1 VIVESKFHGTG
12 GLTTLPNGIRQMSDE
27 WISNGS
33 KTNSD
38 RLWKAVGGDLNLYN
52 QIKPSLE
59 SNNYERVLGYIQSNG
74 SINYKYVGANGFE
87 INTVF
92 NN

>member
-1 VIVESKFHGTG
+1 
-12 GLTTLPNGIRQMSDE
+12 LTTLPNGIRQMSDE

-33 KTNSD
+33 LDIQSD
-38 RLWKAVGGDLNLYN
+38 RLLKAVGGDMALYN
-52 QIKPSLE
+52 TIK
-59 SNNYERVLGYIQSNG
+59 NDGFERIVSYVQANG
-74 SINYKYVGANGFE
+74 SINYKYVGADGFE

>member
-1 VIVESKFHGTG
+1 MIVESKFHGTG

-27 WISNGS
+27 WISNGLENN
-33 KTNSD
+33 TD
-38 RLWKAVGGDLNLYN
+38 RLWKSVGGEMSLYN
-52 QIKPSLE
+52 DITD
-59 SNNYERVLGYIQSNG
+59 NGFERVVGYIQSNG
-74 SINYKYVGANGFE
+74 TINYKYVGANGYE